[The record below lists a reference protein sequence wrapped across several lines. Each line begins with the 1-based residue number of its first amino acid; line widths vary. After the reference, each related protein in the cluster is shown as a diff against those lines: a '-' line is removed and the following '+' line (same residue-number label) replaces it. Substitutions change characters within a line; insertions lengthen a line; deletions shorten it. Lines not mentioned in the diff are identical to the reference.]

1 MQRTDGADP
10 AGLADVKGAAT
21 DPGESDSGIAGL
33 PASLCVSQDS
43 VSHGA
48 TPAAAMTFDYDFK
61 MRIGAPRPVVFER
74 LLRIEHLSRWFCGWC
89 RIDPKV
95 GGAFKFGGETCIILP
110 EQRSWDTTIE
120 EGEVLR
126 RFAFTWPIRSSKTR
140 VSYDLEDAP
149 SDTAH
154 LRVRHLGVPFED
166 TTSGSVQDAWRMCL
180 GNLKSIA
187 EGRTDS
193 VRPDHSPVTGPE
205 LRLTV
210 LIEAKPSA
218 VFGAFADPTQLD
230 HWSTGGLPRGTAT
243 VEPRPGGTYA
253 FGWDA
258 GAIHVTEWKTDQ
270 HIALRW
276 SRRTSSFV
284 IKFDFEE
291 KASGTAIYFSLAG
304 FVEGDAEDIRRQR
317 GRWSEREHLVRQ
329 DGTVEHVAPREAIL
343 LFHRERRAP
352 VHCHDRPADVRSVLF
367 EELDDPVRKRLPF
380 SVPRSGREIERRE
393 LRGDRQGMHPGRCDR
408 RVVRRLDHE
417 LQERLSRR
425 AAPLRVVVGPLE
437 VVHRGRE
444 VDDRLVMRLSRG
456 AGNGTKVRELA
467 EREIQLERRGFKT
480 DSRDR
485 THEVRGQVLRAHEA
499 EEGPFRIRVAEDR
512 ARIHLRPIGQHDP
525 DRSSVPRE
533 DSGDIGIRP
542 NLGPVVAGGTG
553 NRLGDPSHPAAGPTP
568 DSFHASDV
576 PEGMVAQHERSPGGP
591 RPRHRPR
598 NRARGEGRL
607 HLVGLEEL
615 IEHVRDGREDD
626 PSKEV
631 FRLRGADERCE
642 VREGHGRCEQRRL
655 DQFREVVP
663 KTRVPGPVRGVP
675 LRELRHLIP
684 IPILFLPIEQ

>member
-1 MQRTDGADP
+1 
-10 AGLADVKGAAT
+10 
-21 DPGESDSGIAGL
+21 
-33 PASLCVSQDS
+33 
-43 VSHGA
+43 
-48 TPAAAMTFDYDFK
+48 MTFDYDFK

-218 VFGAFADPTQLD
+218 VFGAFADPAQLD

-243 VEPRPGGTYA
+243 LEPRPGGTYA

-291 KASGTAIYFSLAG
+291 KASGTAIYFSLVG
-304 FVEGDAEDIRRQR
+304 FAEGDAEDIRRQR
-317 GRWSEREHLVRQ
+317 GRWSE
-329 DGTVEHVAPREAIL
+329 
-343 LFHRERRAP
+343 LFVCLKNFLEGGSSGFLNSYE
-352 VHCHDRPADVRSVLF
+352 DQ
-367 EELDDPVRKRLPF
+367 VRK
-380 SVPRSGREIERRE
+380 
-393 LRGDRQGMHPGRCDR
+393 
-408 RVVRRLDHE
+408 
-417 LQERLSRR
+417 
-425 AAPLRVVVGPLE
+425 A
-437 VVHRGRE
+437 
-444 VDDRLVMRLSRG
+444 
-456 AGNGTKVRELA
+456 
-467 EREIQLERRGFKT
+467 
-480 DSRDR
+480 
-485 THEVRGQVLRAHEA
+485 
-499 EEGPFRIRVAEDR
+499 
-512 ARIHLRPIGQHDP
+512 
-525 DRSSVPRE
+525 
-533 DSGDIGIRP
+533 
-542 NLGPVVAGGTG
+542 
-553 NRLGDPSHPAAGPTP
+553 
-568 DSFHASDV
+568 
-576 PEGMVAQHERSPGGP
+576 
-591 RPRHRPR
+591 
-598 NRARGEGRL
+598 
-607 HLVGLEEL
+607 
-615 IEHVRDGREDD
+615 
-626 PSKEV
+626 
-631 FRLRGADERCE
+631 
-642 VREGHGRCEQRRL
+642 
-655 DQFREVVP
+655 
-663 KTRVPGPVRGVP
+663 
-675 LRELRHLIP
+675 
-684 IPILFLPIEQ
+684 